1 MGDVFMN
8 ENDNENNIFSIAS
21 LLLGII
27 SILTFSNFYKISIPC
42 SIVTIIL
49 SIISIK
55 INKDLNY
62 KKGFDMVAFILCF
75 AFIISFLFG
84 YTSISIS
91 CIILAIAF
99 GIISMKTS
107 GYLIDNKRFLIAS
120 LVFFIMFIITFEY
133 TYISTPCFIL
143 AITLGS
149 IAIKNDEKGMAT
161 AGLVLGLIPFSI
173 YIFSVASLMLLFML
187 SGD

>member
-1 MGDVFMN
+1 MGDVFMD
-8 ENDNENNIFSIAS
+8 ENKYENNIFSIAS

-42 SIVTIIL
+42 SIITVIL

-62 KKGFDMVAFILCF
+62 KKEFGIVAFILCF
-75 AFIISFLFG
+75 AFVISFLCFS
-84 YTSISIS
+84 TSIAIS
-91 CIILAIAF
+91 CLILAIAF

-120 LVFFIMFIITFEY
+120 LVFFVMFIITFEY

-143 AITLGS
+143 AITLGT

-173 YIFSVASLMLLFML
+173 YIFSVASFLLMVGLY
-187 SGD
+187 GD

>member
-1 MGDVFMN
+1 MD
-8 ENDNENNIFSIAS
+8 ENKYENNIFSIAS

-42 SIVTIIL
+42 SIITVIL

-62 KKGFDMVAFILCF
+62 KKEFGIVAFILCF
-75 AFIISFLFG
+75 AFVISFLCFS
-84 YTSISIS
+84 TSIAIS
-91 CIILAIAF
+91 CLILAIAF

-107 GYLIDNKRFLIAS
+107 GYLIDSKRFFIAS
-120 LVFFIMFIITFEY
+120 LIFLLISIIALKY
-133 TYISTPCFIL
+133 PHISTPCFIL
-143 AITLGS
+143 AITLGT
-149 IAIKNDEKGMAT
+149 IAIKKDEKGMAIS
-161 AGLVLGLIPFSI
+161 GLVLGLIPFSI
-173 YIFSVASLMLLFML
+173 YVFSITSLMLLFML

>member
-1 MGDVFMN
+1 MD
-8 ENDNENNIFSIAS
+8 ENKYENNIFSIAS

-27 SILTFSNFYKISIPC
+27 SILTFSHYYSIFIPC

-62 KKGFDMVAFILCF
+62 KKEFGIVAFILCF
-75 AFIISFLFG
+75 AFVISFLCFS
-84 YTSISIS
+84 TSIAIS
-91 CIILAIAF
+91 CLILAIAF

-107 GYLIDNKRFLIAS
+107 GYLIDSKRFFIAS
-120 LVFFIMFIITFEY
+120 LIFLLISIIALKY
-133 TYISTPCFIL
+133 PHISTPCFIL
-143 AITLGS
+143 AITLGT
-149 IAIKNDEKGMAT
+149 IAIKKDEKGMAIS
-161 AGLVLGLIPFSI
+161 GLVLGLIPFSI
-173 YIFSVASLMLLFML
+173 YVFSITSLMLLFML

>member
-1 MGDVFMN
+1 MD
-8 ENDNENNIFSIAS
+8 ENKYENNIFSIAS

-27 SILTFSNFYKISIPC
+27 SILTFSHYYSIFIPC

-62 KKGFDMVAFILCF
+62 KKEFGIVAFILCF
-75 AFIISFLFG
+75 AFVISFLCFS
-84 YTSISIS
+84 TSIAIS
-91 CIILAIAF
+91 CLILAIAF

-107 GYLIDNKRFLIAS
+107 GYLIDSKRFFIAS
-120 LVFFIMFIITFEY
+120 LIFLLISIIALKY
-133 TYISTPCFIL
+133 PHISTPCFIL
-143 AITLGS
+143 AITLGT

-173 YIFSVASLMLLFML
+173 YIFSVASFLLMVGLY
-187 SGD
+187 GD

>member
-1 MGDVFMN
+1 MD
-8 ENDNENNIFSIAS
+8 ENKYENNIFSIAS

-27 SILTFSNFYKISIPC
+27 SILTFSHYYSIFIPC

-62 KKGFDMVAFILCF
+62 KREFGIVAFILCF
-75 AFIISFLFG
+75 AFVISFLCFS
-84 YTSISIS
+84 TSIAIS
-91 CIILAIAF
+91 CLILAIAF

-120 LVFFIMFIITFEY
+120 LVFFVMFIITFEY
-133 TYISTPCFIL
+133 TYISTPCFIIT
-143 AITLGS
+143 ITLGT

-173 YIFSVASLMLLFML
+173 YIFSVASFLLMVGLY
-187 SGD
+187 GD

>member
-1 MGDVFMN
+1 MD
-8 ENDNENNIFSIAS
+8 ENKYENNIFSIAS

-27 SILTFSNFYKISIPC
+27 SILTFSHYYSIFIPC

-62 KKGFDMVAFILCF
+62 KKEFGIVAFILCF
-75 AFIISFLFG
+75 AFVISFLCFS
-84 YTSISIS
+84 TSIAIS
-91 CIILAIAF
+91 CLILAIAF

-120 LVFFIMFIITFEY
+120 LLFLIIFIVTLHY
-133 TYISTPCFIL
+133 PYISVSSFIL
-143 AITLGS
+143 AITLGV
-149 IAIKNDEKGMAT
+149 IGIKKDEKGMAIS
-161 AGLVLGLIPFSI
+161 GLVLGLIPLSI
-173 YIFSVASLMLLFML
+173 YVFSVTSFLIMFGLF
-187 SGD
+187 GD

>member
-1 MGDVFMN
+1 MD
-8 ENDNENNIFSIAS
+8 ENKYENNIFSIAS

-27 SILTFSNFYKISIPC
+27 SILTFSHYYSIFIPC

-62 KKGFDMVAFILCF
+62 KKGFGIVAFILCF
-75 AFIISFLFG
+75 AFVISFLCFS
-84 YTSISIS
+84 TSIAIS
-91 CIILAIAF
+91 CLILAIAF

-107 GYLIDNKRFLIAS
+107 GYLIDSKRFFIAS
-120 LVFFIMFIITFEY
+120 LIFLLISIIALKY
-133 TYISTPCFIL
+133 PHISTPCFIL
-143 AITLGS
+143 AITLGT
-149 IAIKNDEKGMAT
+149 IAIKKDEKGMAIS
-161 AGLVLGLIPFSI
+161 GLVLGLIPFSI
-173 YIFSVASLMLLFML
+173 YVFSIASLMLLFML

>member
-1 MGDVFMN
+1 MEEN
-8 ENDNENNIFSIAS
+8 ENKNNIFSIVS

-62 KKGFDMVAFILCF
+62 KKGFGMVAFILCF

-99 GIISMKTS
+99 GVISMKTS

-149 IAIKNDEKGMAT
+149 IAIKKDEKGMAT

-173 YIFSVASLMLLFML
+173 YIFSVASFLLMVWLY
-187 SGD
+187 GD

>member
-1 MGDVFMN
+1 MD
-8 ENDNENNIFSIAS
+8 ENKYENNIFSIAS

-27 SILTFSNFYKISIPC
+27 SILTFSHYYSIFIPC

-62 KKGFDMVAFILCF
+62 KKEFGIVAFILCF
-75 AFIISFLFG
+75 AFVISFLCFS
-84 YTSISIS
+84 TSIAIS
-91 CIILAIAF
+91 CLILAIAF
-99 GIISMKTS
+99 GVISMKTS

-120 LVFFIMFIITFEY
+120 LVFLIIFIISFKHI
-133 TYISTPCFIL
+133 YISAPSFIL
-143 AITLGS
+143 AVTLGT
-149 IAIKNDEKGMAT
+149 IAIKNDEKGMAV
-161 AGLVLGLIPFSI
+161 AGLVLGLIPLSI
-173 YIFSVASLMLLFML
+173 YVFFFFFLMLLFML

>member
-62 KKGFDMVAFILCF
+62 KKEFGIVAFILCF
-75 AFIISFLFG
+75 AFVISFLCFS
-84 YTSISIS
+84 TSIAIS
-91 CIILAIAF
+91 CLILAIAF

-120 LVFFIMFIITFEY
+120 LVFLLISIIALKY
-133 TYISTPCFIL
+133 PHISTPFFIL
-143 AITLGS
+143 AVTLCS
-149 IAIKNDEKGMAT
+149 IAIKKDEKGMAT
-161 AGLVLGLIPFSI
+161 AGLVLGLIPLSIYVFSI
-173 YIFSVASLMLLFML
+173 TSLMLLFML

>member
-1 MGDVFMN
+1 MEEN
-8 ENDNENNIFSIAS
+8 ENENNIFSIVS

-27 SILTFSNFYKISIPC
+27 SILTFSHYYSIFIPC

-62 KKGFDMVAFILCF
+62 KKEFGIVAFILCF
-75 AFIISFLFG
+75 AFVISFLFFS
-84 YTSISIS
+84 TSIAIS
-91 CIILAIAF
+91 CLILAIAF

-107 GYLIDNKRFLIAS
+107 GYLIDSKRFLIAS
-120 LVFFIMFIITFEY
+120 LVFFVMFIITFEY
-133 TYISTPCFIL
+133 TYISSPCFIIT
-143 AITLGS
+143 ITLGS
-149 IAIKNDEKGMAT
+149 IAIKNDEKGMAIS
-161 AGLVLGLIPFSI
+161 GLVLGLIPLSIYVFSI
-173 YIFSVASLMLLFML
+173 TSLMLLFML

>member
-1 MGDVFMN
+1 MEEN
-8 ENDNENNIFSIAS
+8 ENENNIFSIVS

-27 SILTFSNFYKISIPC
+27 SILTFSHYYSIFIPC

-62 KKGFDMVAFILCF
+62 KKGFGMVAFILCF

-99 GIISMKTS
+99 GVISMKTS

-120 LVFFIMFIITFEY
+120 LVFFIMFIIAFKY
-133 TYISTPCFIL
+133 IYISTPCFIL

-149 IAIKNDEKGMAT
+149 IAIKKDEKGMAT

-173 YIFSVASLMLLFML
+173 YIFSVASFLLMVGLY
-187 SGD
+187 GD

>member
-1 MGDVFMN
+1 MD
-8 ENDNENNIFSIAS
+8 ENKYENNIFSIAS

-27 SILTFSNFYKISIPC
+27 SILTFSHYYNIFIPC

-62 KKGFDMVAFILCF
+62 KKEFGIVAFILCF
-75 AFIISFLFG
+75 AFVISFLCFS
-84 YTSISIS
+84 TSIAIS
-91 CIILAIAF
+91 CLILAIAF

-107 GYLIDNKRFLIAS
+107 GYLIDSKRFLIAS
-120 LVFFIMFIITFEY
+120 LVFFVMFIITFEY

-143 AITLGS
+143 AITLGT
-149 IAIKNDEKGMAT
+149 IAIKNDEKGMAIS
-161 AGLVLGLIPFSI
+161 GLVLGLIPFSI
-173 YIFSVASLMLLFML
+173 YIFSVASFLLMVGLY
-187 SGD
+187 GD

>member
-1 MGDVFMN
+1 MD
-8 ENDNENNIFSIAS
+8 ENKYENNIFSIAS

-27 SILTFSNFYKISIPC
+27 SILTFSHYYSIFIPC

-62 KKGFDMVAFILCF
+62 KKGFGMVAFILCF

-99 GIISMKTS
+99 GVISMKTS
-107 GYLIDNKRFLIAS
+107 GYLIDSKRFLIVS
-120 LVFFIMFIITFEY
+120 LVFLLISIIALKY
-133 TYISTPCFIL
+133 PHISTPFFIL
-143 AITLGS
+143 AVTLCS
-149 IAIKNDEKGMAT
+149 IAIKKDEKGMAT
-161 AGLVLGLIPFSI
+161 AGLVLGLIPLSIYVFSI
-173 YIFSVASLMLLFML
+173 TSLMLLFML

>member
-1 MGDVFMN
+1 MD
-8 ENDNENNIFSIAS
+8 ENKYENNIFSIAS

-62 KKGFDMVAFILCF
+62 KKEFGIVAFILCF
-75 AFIISFLFG
+75 AFVISFLCFS
-84 YTSISIS
+84 TSIAIS
-91 CIILAIAF
+91 CLILAIAF

-107 GYLIDNKRFLIAS
+107 GYLIDSKRF
-120 LVFFIMFIITFEY
+120 F
-133 TYISTPCFIL
+133 
-143 AITLGS
+143 
-149 IAIKNDEKGMAT
+149 
-161 AGLVLGLIPFSI
+161 VL
-173 YIFSVASLMLLFML
+173 
-187 SGD
+187 

>member
-1 MGDVFMN
+1 MD
-8 ENDNENNIFSIAS
+8 ENKYENNIFSIAS

-27 SILTFSNFYKISIPC
+27 SILTFSHYYSIFIPC

-62 KKGFDMVAFILCF
+62 KKGFGIVAFILCF
-75 AFIISFLFG
+75 AFVISFLCFS
-84 YTSISIS
+84 TSIAIS
-91 CIILAIAF
+91 CLILAIAF

-107 GYLIDNKRFLIAS
+107 GYLIDSKRFFIAS
-120 LVFFIMFIITFEY
+120 LIFLLISIIALKY
-133 TYISTPCFIL
+133 PHISTPCFIL
-143 AITLGS
+143 AITLGT

-173 YIFSVASLMLLFML
+173 YIFSVASFLLMVGLY
-187 SGD
+187 GD